1 MQLRSCIILKRYLR
15 IHSRMY
21 DRSIKDIKVS
31 KSHSHSELKY
41 IDRGCGISRFNL
53 IIQAD
58 SAELISDLVELLKK
72 KIRKRKKID
81 ILRSEF
87 T

>member
-1 MQLRSCIILKRYLR
+1 MC
-15 IHSRMY
+15 
-21 DRSIKDIKVS
+21 DRSIKDVKVS

-58 SAELISDLVELLKK
+58 SAGLMSDLVEPPKK

-81 ILRSEF
+81 VLRSEF
-87 T
+87 TQLIRQKFSIYPA